1 MIFKKQ
7 QVRSLVRIRGFCI
20 FHFGKFLNSFFV
32 IEKFFIGF
40 MSNLFTLPP
49 TFFLLQLFRR
59 THRRNTK
66 TRRLKKL
73 IKKRE
78 EKDQKQIKPIYIAS
92 STMQSSYC
100 SNKQKLTFPWWF
112 KIIAYMA
119 SFFIMS
125 VSILFIVFKG

>member
-1 MIFKKQ
+1 
-7 QVRSLVRIRGFCI
+7 
-20 FHFGKFLNSFFV
+20 
-32 IEKFFIGF
+32 
-40 MSNLFTLPP
+40 MSNLFTLPS
-49 TFFLLQLFRR
+49 TFVLLQLFRR
-59 THRRNTK
+59 TRRRNTK
-66 TRRLKKL
+66 TRRLKKI

-78 EKDQKQIKPIYIAS
+78 EKDQKQMKPIYIAS

-119 SFFIMS
+119 SFIVMS